1 MKVESACERIE
12 ELGYCVL
19 EDLLDPRE
27 AARLDARARRL
38 MQRGKGYVNLEG
50 ALNPMP
56 ELAPLCV
63 HPVVMEIAG
72 HFLGAPFYLANNVCM
87 KWCQPGA
94 AAGHLHSDW
103 PLLDVPRPYPPWPML
118 LQTMWMLTDF
128 TAENGATLVVP
139 GSHLEGRPP
148 DSGGAAGEVAVTGRR
163 GSLLV
168 WHGTLW
174 HRAAANTTTGQHRMG
189 ANAGY
194 IPRFIH
200 RPREEWPLLR
210 PGLYESFPA
219 SLRQLLERSVE

>member
-1 MKVESACERIE
+1 MKVESACARIE

-27 AARLDARARRL
+27 AARLDARARRF
-38 MQRGKGYVNLEG
+38 MPREEGYVNLEG

-63 HPVVMEIAG
+63 HPVVMEIAE

-87 KWCQPGA
+87 KWCHPGA
-94 AAGHLHSDW
+94 AGGHLHSDW
-103 PLLDVPRPYPPWPML
+103 PLFEVPRPFPPWPML

-139 GSHLEGRPP
+139 GSHLKGRPP
-148 DSGGAAGEVAVTGRR
+148 EPGEEAGEVAATGRR

-174 HRAAANTTTGQHRMG
+174 HRAAANTSSGQHRLG

-210 PGLYESFPA
+210 SDLYESFPA

>member
-1 MKVESACERIE
+1 MEVESACAQIE
-12 ELGYCVL
+12 EQGYCVI
-19 EDLLDPRE
+19 EDLLDPQE
-27 AARLDARARRL
+27 AARLDARARQL
-38 MQRGKGYVNLEG
+38 MQREKGCVNLEG

-56 ELAPLCV
+56 ELAPLCN
-63 HPVVMEIAG
+63 HPKVMEIAE

-87 KWCQPGA
+87 KWCQPA
-94 AAGHLHSDW
+94 AAGGHLHSDW
-103 PLLDVPRPYPPWPML
+103 PLFDVPRPFPPWPML

-128 TAENGATLVVP
+128 SAENGATLVVP
-139 GSHLEGRPP
+139 GSHLEGKPP
-148 DSGGAAGEVAVTGRR
+148 DSGAAAREVAATGRQ
-163 GSLLV
+163 GSLLI

-174 HRAAANTTTGQHRMG
+174 HRAAANTTSDQHRMG

-210 PGLYESFPA
+210 SDLYESFPA

>member
-1 MKVESACERIE
+1 MTEGVNRQWTLASRPEGYPAPENFALVESPIK
-12 ELGYCVL
+12 
-19 EDLLDPRE
+19 DPE
-27 AARLDARARRL
+27 T
-38 MQRGKGYVNLEG
+38 GEV
-50 ALNPMP
+50 
-56 ELAPLCV
+56 
-63 HPVVMEIAG
+63 
-72 HFLGAPFYLANNVCM
+72 
-87 KWCQPGA
+87 
-94 AAGHLHSDW
+94 
-103 PLLDVPRPYPPWPML
+103 L

-139 GSHLEGRPP
+139 GSHLKGRPP
-148 DSGGAAGEVAVTGRR
+148 EPGEEAGEVAATGHR

-174 HRAAANTTTGQHRMG
+174 HRAAANTSTGQHRLG

-210 PGLYESFPA
+210 SDLYESFPA